1 MMTQKMSIYI
11 ENAIHGD
18 AAALDH
24 VVRHCQDRVHR
35 LALRMLADEEQAL
48 DATQEILIR
57 IITKLS
63 TFRGDAKFDTWAYR
77 IATNYLL
84 TAQKV
89 RAADP
94 SLTFNQF
101 ASDLTED
108 LVDDQNAA
116 PDDHTMIN
124 ELRIKC
130 TMAMGLCLDQNHR
143 AAYILGDILELDHN
157 EAALVLEV
165 EPATFRKRL
174 SRARDKVTAFTAQS
188 CGLANPKAPCRC
200 NKKLP
205 QAMATGCIA
214 TKPNPLYADA
224 PSFADA
230 KAYAQTTVDA
240 LLASKLQHA
249 TGQLKSPKDFARE
262 ILSLVDPQH

>member
-1 MMTQKMSIYI
+1 MTQEISTHI
-11 ENAIHGD
+11 ENAQQGD

-35 LALRMLADEEQAL
+35 LALRMLADEDQAL

-57 IITKLS
+57 IVTKLS
-63 TFRGDAKFDTWAYR
+63 TFRGEAKFDTWAYR

-84 TAQKV
+84 TARKV
-89 RAADP
+89 RANDP
-94 SLTFNQF
+94 ALTFNQF
-101 ASDLTED
+101 ASDLTQD

-124 ELRIKC
+124 EFRIKC
-130 TMAMGLCLDQNHR
+130 TMAMGLCLDRNHR
-143 AAYILGDILELDHN
+143 AAYVLGDIFELEHK
-157 EAALVLEV
+157 EAAEVLEI

-174 SRARDKVTAFTAQS
+174 SRARDKIVAFTAQS

-205 QAMATGCIA
+205 HALATGCVA
-214 TKPNPLYADA
+214 HKPNPIFADA
-224 PSFADA
+224 PSYAEA
-230 KAYAQTTVDA
+230 KEYAQTTVDA
-240 LLASKLQHA
+240 LLASKLQNA
-249 TGQLKSPKDFARE
+249 TGSLKSPKDFARE
-262 ILSLVDPQH
+262 ILSLVEPQH